1 MKNLLLVA
9 FVACI
14 GTTAYSQTIDPFFAG
29 SYSFVDLGSAP
40 GVPANY
46 GGITVQPGNM
56 SSLVLGGAANGANG
70 AIYDVGVTR
79 QDVNGLMRITGF
91 SGSSTQIS
99 TAPNIDG
106 GLTVAPNGSFLYT
119 GYSNN
124 IIGEIKQGSTTPDRI
139 TTVTS
144 NGIASSV
151 GSLVFVPGGTPGAGR
166 LKVLSYSASTW
177 YDLPYAVDGSGLY
190 TFGAASAPIQLIGG
204 LEGAVYVPGGSPLIA
219 NPSVLVA
226 EYGNGVISIY
236 DIDGIGDPIAAS
248 RRVFMSGL
256 GGAEGAMIDPTT
268 GDFLFSTFGGGNRVI
283 AVRGFAPVPEP
294 ATFAVLGL
302 GLAALARKRK
312 ASRK

>member
-1 MKNLLLVA
+1 MKKLLVVA
-9 FVACI
+9 LVACI

-40 GVPANY
+40 GVPGNY
-46 GGITVQPGNM
+46 GGITVQPGNTG
-56 SSLVLGGAANGANG
+56 SLVLGGAANGANG
-70 AIYDVGVTR
+70 AIYDVGVIR
-79 QDVNGLMRITGF
+79 QDVGGLMRITGF
-91 SGSSTQIS
+91 TGTTTQIS

-106 GLTVAPNGSFLYT
+106 GLVVAPNGSFVFT

-124 IIGEIKQGSTTPDRI
+124 VIGEIKQGSTTPDRI
-139 TTVTS
+139 TNVTG

-177 YDLPYAVDGSGLY
+177 YDLPYSVDGSGLY
-190 TFGAASAPIQLIGG
+190 TFGTASAPIQLSGG
-204 LEGAVYVPGGSPLIA
+204 LEGAVYVPGGSPLFA

-226 EYGNGVISIY
+226 EYGTGVISVY
-236 DIDGIGDPIAAS
+236 DIDSIGDPIAAS

-256 GGAEGAMIDPTT
+256 SGAEGAMIDPTT

-283 AVRGFAPVPEP
+283 AVRGFNAVPEP
-294 ATFAVLGL
+294 ATMAVLGL
-302 GLAALARKRK
+302 GIAALTRRRKTTRK
-312 ASRK
+312 